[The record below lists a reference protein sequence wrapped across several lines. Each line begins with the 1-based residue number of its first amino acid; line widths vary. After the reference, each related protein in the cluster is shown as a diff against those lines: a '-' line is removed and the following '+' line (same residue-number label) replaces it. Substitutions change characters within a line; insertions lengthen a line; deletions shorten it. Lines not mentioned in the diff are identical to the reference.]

1 MSPRTVELIISVALL
16 VVGLVPIA
24 WPGTGP
30 TVVGLLL
37 GIAGLIGQVVAARA

>member
-1 MSPRTVELIISVALL
+1 MSPRTVELIISVAFL
-16 VVGLVPIA
+16 VVGFVPIA

-37 GIAGLIGQVVAARA
+37 WITGVIGPVMFARA